1 MERVKNGRVTIGE
14 DFEHKV
20 TLSAHYLTPVA
31 YGAKPSLDKD
41 LFEES
46 KQRVIKEFEEVVE
59 LWQEGYLDNYLD
71 MAREARDM
79 FE

>member
-1 MERVKNGRVTIGE
+1 MERVNNGRVSIGE
-14 DFEHKV
+14 EFEHTV
-20 TLSAHYLTPVA
+20 TLRANYLTPVA
-31 YGAKPSLDKD
+31 YGTKPELDED

-59 LWQEGYLDNYLD
+59 LWQEGYLDNFLD